1 MSKKEEKKKKD
12 NKPKLSAKENKK
24 RLKEFE
30 KQAKA
35 NESNYEMIRLFKILI
50 GVIGVLA
57 LFGFVFAIIHGDI
70 FKSKKKEKEEIQNIE
85 IMAGTAFSRPTTEDV
100 TEYYVLFYDFDGAN
114 KDLMNTVYNAFNR
127 YDRKMKFYK
136 VNLGSIL
143 NKTYVANTLEEVNTS
158 NNKDLKVMD
167 PTLIKVSNGAAVA
180 VYTGKEEIVNFEEA
194 TIKVEK

>member
-1 MSKKEEKKKKD
+1 MSKKDDKKKKD

-35 NESNYEMIRLFKILI
+35 NESNYEMTRLFKILI

-57 LFGFVFAIIHGDI
+57 VFGFVFAIIHGDI

-85 IMAGTAFSRPTTEDV
+85 IMAGTSFTKQTG
-100 TEYYVLFYDFDGAN
+100 EYYVLFYDFDGAN

-127 YDRKMKFYK
+127 YDRNMKFYK

-143 NKTYVANTLEEVNTS
+143 NKSYVANTIEEVNTS
-158 NNKDLKVMD
+158 NNKDLKVLD
-167 PTLIKVSNGAAVA
+167 PTLIKFANGAVVN
-180 VYTGKEEIVNFEEA
+180 VYSGKDAIVDFEEA
-194 TIKVEK
+194 TIKIEK